1 MICILLSFLFMGP
14 VLFLKS
20 SFDGCFSS
28 IFSSLFSPH
37 IALSDLEKADIR
49 NRNNTG
55 AMLSPCL
62 TPSSSDISAID
73 FLIFNTT
80 TKSVYIYS
88 THEQNLGG
96 APHCSNTLISTLWC
110 VL

>member
-1 MICILLSFLFMGP
+1 MICIHLSVLFVGP
-14 VLFLKS
+14 ILFLKS

-28 IFSSLFSPH
+28 IFSSLFYPY
-37 IALSDLEKADIR
+37 IELSDLAKADIR

-55 AMLSPCL
+55 AMLSPFL

-80 TKSVYIYS
+80 TKSEYIRS

-96 APHCSNTLISTLWC
+96 APYCSNNLISTL
-110 VL
+110 